1 MGPTIRESRLWMLE
15 SHCFKLN
22 MKLWQL
28 ISWVI
33 ICGRL
38 ATQIVKYIYKL
49 TMMISKPYLQIFE
62 GKVHCSAGGLSDL
75 IHHVYER
82 AIYIYIYNMVWV
94 PWGCM
99 FVAWFNNCVG
109 RGCQLWRDT
118 WIYDWQTIPTVWRP
132 KDAALWPPMQF
143 MKDIPKPLET
153 KGCPYIH
160 IFLSLPLSSSLG
172 LVFQLWRFELSWR
185 LIVEGQEFSWNS
197 QMKL

>member
-82 AIYIYIYNMVWV
+82 AIYIYIFIIWSGSHGVVCLWLDSIIALDV
-94 PWGCM
+94 D
-99 FVAWFNNCVG
+99 ANCG
-109 RGCQLWRDT
+109 ETHEFMIDKQSQPFGDQRMPPFGLPCNLWRTSQNLWKPRDAH
-118 WIYDWQTIPTVWRP
+118 IYIYSC
-132 KDAALWPPMQF
+132 L
-143 MKDIPKPLET
+143 
-153 KGCPYIH
+153 
-160 IFLSLPLSSSLG
+160 FLFPHLLG
-172 LVFQLWRFELSWR
+172 
-185 LIVEGQEFSWNS
+185 
-197 QMKL
+197 